1 MPEVKVIAMI
11 AIGLLVLVAILTPFV
26 FVMVHPAIGIV
37 LVAAVIGGAVYVI
50 RRKRRRNLV

>member
-1 MPEVKVIAMI
+1 MPEITVIATI
-11 AIGLLVLVAILTPFV
+11 AIGLIVLMLILAPFA

-37 LVAAVIGGAVYVI
+37 LVAAVIGAAVYLI